1 MCNTMWLLPTPSSHP
16 EHQIL
21 PKGNLIL
28 GPNHMLHCSIP
39 FITSLVSPEQWKAAL
54 CKPHADCFFFLID
67 NLQPVAY
74 RCYLLTVNNGS
85 PKGGMLASQAF
96 ISQPWRSITLTKVFV
111 FCCCC
116 IWKKKKSYFSLSPE
130 DPIHFQGLRMAYTN
144 YVFRSICYSQTYQ
157 STKRR
162 KSISEIRALRLVHSF
177 LHHTRPGWMVPWV
190 TWCSSWSSSWQ
201 PCPWQGLELD
211 DLWGPLQPKPSYSCM
226 ILWLQL
232 RERL

>member
-39 FITSLVSPEQWKAAL
+39 FITSLVSPQQWKAAL

-116 IWKKKKSYFSLSPE
+116 IWKKKKKVIFLFLLKTPSTSKALGWPTQTMFSEAFVTHRL
-130 DPIHFQGLRMAYTN
+130 
-144 YVFRSICYSQTYQ
+144 
-157 STKRR
+157 
-162 KSISEIRALRLVHSF
+162 IS
-177 LHHTRPGWMVPWV
+177 
-190 TWCSSWSSSWQ
+190 
-201 PCPWQGLELD
+201 
-211 DLWGPLQPKPSYSCM
+211 LQK
-226 ILWLQL
+226 
-232 RERL
+232 EEKA